1 MNDLALIS
9 ILIGIIA
16 IVSRGPLIFAPESTK
31 ELYVKLVASNT
42 RIRIMGLFVA
52 ALGTAAIM
60 AARGSDQTAALII
73 LVLGYFWVFAATF
86 FLLIF
91 TSFYKLIA
99 DAFLDAMDNLIL
111 RLLGVFTVLLGAF
124 FIYLGLVVFS

>member
-1 MNDLALIS
+1 M
-9 ILIGIIA
+9 IGILS
-16 IVSRGPLIFAPESTK
+16 IVSRGPLIFAPETTK
-31 ELYVKLVASNT
+31 AFYLKLVTSNT

-91 TSFYKLIA
+91 PSFYKLIA
-99 DAFLDAMDNLIL
+99 GAFLDAMDNLIL
-111 RLLGVFTVLLGAF
+111 RLLGFFTVLLGAF